1 MTKTKTKFSFGK
13 LFYNDKFVMFFSVL
27 VAFIMWILISTTSQE
42 TTIFTVTDIPVTLPE
57 LGNDLKFFNTDN
69 LKAEVKISGN
79 AIVVASVTNSDIYI
93 TASDTSKITEPGK
106 YTVDLVPKKSGVK
119 TDYTFE
125 STVSPS
131 KIEVYVDRYAER
143 EISITDKIDVSSVD
157 SSSYASSTIL
167 SQQTVKVTGAESIVN
182 SIAEVD
188 AEYKFDTTLSKTNVV
203 NAPLVFYDSGGKK
216 INSDYIKS
224 DISSVDATVP
234 ILKLKTV
241 DIVPDIEN
249 MPSSL
254 NFDKS
259 RIKVNPSTLNIAIP
273 DDMTST
279 IESIKTAKIDFS
291 KINLTNN
298 KVTVALNIPSGCKNL
313 NQISSAEVTFDMT
326 DMVSKNLTIDKFT
339 VINESSDRKATVST
353 KSLNVVLIGPKNQ
366 ISSITAEN
374 LTAVIDMQQKNN
386 FVGFVE
392 MPVKININ
400 SKFSSCWVYGTYTAD
415 VNVTQS
421 SVNSQSSH

>member
-188 AEYKFDTTLSKTNVV
+188 AEYKFDTTLSKTSVV
-203 NAPLVFYDSGGKK
+203 NAPLVFYDSSGKK

-259 RIKVNPSTLNIAIP
+259 RIKVNPSTLNIAVP